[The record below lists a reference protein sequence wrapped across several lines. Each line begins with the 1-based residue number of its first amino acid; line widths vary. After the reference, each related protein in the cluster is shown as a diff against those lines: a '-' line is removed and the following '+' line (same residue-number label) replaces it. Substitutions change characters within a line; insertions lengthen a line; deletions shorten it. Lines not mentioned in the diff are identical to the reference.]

1 MKVSAADL
9 EKVRFPEGKR
19 GYDAERVDAVLT
31 EIVATLKEY
40 EAAEE
45 ALHRTFVEAQR
56 IKDDMVGEA
65 SAEAEKVRA
74 EGNDFLAR
82 AKAEADQMTADA
94 TAASDDLLAA
104 ARASAEDLRVGSERL
119 LEDKQA
125 EAEAEA
131 ARTRSEAQVDS
142 DRIISEATQEAGQA
156 LSSAKTE
163 AAEMVRE
170 ARAEQTELSKK
181 VPQLRTAVNDIES
194 HLLRLA
200 EGGLAEVEVARGM
213 IDLAA
218 EEAAI
223 EEVAPVETATEA
235 APPLDDLPAAAAEA
249 PADAKDEP
257 QPVAATISESDSE
270 DDGSAPLPD
279 SPSLRAPQTTAS
291 TPGSDADRKD
301 SFYGGGLRRRM
312 GERSKKKS

>member
-19 GYDAERVDAVLT
+19 GYDAEKVDAVLT

-40 EAAEE
+40 ESAEE

-56 IKDDMVGEA
+56 IKDNMVGEA
-65 SAEAEKVRA
+65 SVEAERVRA
-74 EGNDFLAR
+74 EGNDFLAK
-82 AKAEADQMTADA
+82 AKAEADQMTSAA
-94 TAASDDLLAA
+94 TTESDGLLAT

-119 LEDKQA
+119 LKDKQA

-131 ARTRSEAQVDS
+131 ARIRSEAKVDS
-142 DRIISEATQEAGQA
+142 DRIINEATQEAGMA

-170 ARAEQTELSKK
+170 TRVEQAELSKK

-200 EGGLAEVEVARGM
+200 EGGLAEVEVAKGM

-235 APPLDDLPAAAAEA
+235 AAPQDDLPATEAEA

-257 QPVAATISESDSE
+257 QPVAATTSESDSE
-270 DDGSAPLPD
+270 DDGSVPLPD
-279 SPSLRAPQTTAS
+279 SPSLRSPQPPAS
-291 TPGSDADRKD
+291 TPSSDADKKD